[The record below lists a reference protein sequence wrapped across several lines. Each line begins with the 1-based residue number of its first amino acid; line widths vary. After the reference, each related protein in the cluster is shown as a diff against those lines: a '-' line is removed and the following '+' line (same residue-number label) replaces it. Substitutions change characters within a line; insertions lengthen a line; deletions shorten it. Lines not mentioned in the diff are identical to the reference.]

1 MRPRAAAPASIAPA
15 LPALLFLAVFFL
27 LPVAMLLSRSVTDPV
42 PGLQNFEHL
51 ASTPAYG
58 RVLLN
63 TLLVSFLVTVS
74 CLVIAF
80 PIAWFLV
87 VSSRRVSR
95 LVMGIIVLSMWTSLL
110 ARLFALLVL
119 LQNSGAINGFLMAIG
134 LISHPLPLVNNLT
147 GVVIGLTYIMLPF
160 MVLPIHATL
169 SGLDPAIPQAAS
181 ICGATSA
188 DVFFRVLLPLATP
201 GISTGC
207 ILVFVTTL
215 GYFIA
220 PAMLGG
226 PSDIMIGQL
235 IVEQVQ
241 TYLNWG
247 LGAAAALVLL
257 VTTLTIYLVYVRVT
271 GLDAKV

>member
-1 MRPRAAAPASIAPA
+1 MRIRTAAPASIAPA

-27 LPVAMLLSRSVTDPV
+27 FPVAMLLSRGVTDPA

-74 CLVIAF
+74 CLAIAF

-87 VSSRRVSR
+87 VAGRHASR

-119 LQNSGAINGFLMAIG
+119 LQNSGAINSFLMATG
-134 LISHPLPLVNNLT
+134 LISQPLPLVNNLA

-188 DVFFRVLLPLATP
+188 DVFFRVLLPLSTP

-226 PSDIMIGQL
+226 PSNVMIGQL

-257 VTTLTIYLVYVRVT
+257 VTTLTIYLVYVRAT
-271 GLDAKV
+271 GLDTKV